1 MCVSLQALSIGR
13 IAQQALAFTFRIV
26 NMPDATKFHNDAKQM
41 GSAGVAMV
49 LGFFHLLRSASAAG
63 CSTRLDVRMLL
74 LLLLL
79 SCCSADAAAPQVL
92 LLKPSISLRK
102 RKTAFYRV
110 YRKLG
115 PSTVASRY
123 SEMKKLQL

>member
-1 MCVSLQALSIGR
+1 
-13 IAQQALAFTFRIV
+13 
-26 NMPDATKFHNDAKQM
+26 MPDATKFHNDAKQM